1 MRTDPRRRPVRPRFA
16 VRAVAFDL
24 DGTLLHT
31 LPDIAVASDRML
43 RELGHPAAGEALVS
57 GYIGNG
63 IPRLVKRLLTG
74 ELRGEP
80 ATGDFERALE
90 AFMRHYRA
98 TFLATPQPY
107 PGVREGLE
115 HLRAAGLQLA
125 CVTNKARAFT
135 EPLLEATGLARFF
148 PLVLS
153 GDSLPSKK
161 PDPGPLLHVA
171 RHFGIAPPQ
180 LLMVGDSDNDARAA
194 RAAGCPVVC
203 VAYGYRGGMALRE
216 LGCDA
221 IVDDL
226 LVLQRLVDAA
236 A

>member
-1 MRTDPRRRPVRPRFA
+1 VTRRFG

-31 LPDIAVASDRML
+31 LPDIATASDRML
-43 RELGHPAAGEALVS
+43 RELGRAEAGEARVR

-74 ELRGEP
+74 ELQGEP
-80 ATGDFERALE
+80 QPELFEQALQS
-90 AFMRHYRA
+90 FMRHYRN
-98 TFLATPQPY
+98 TFLVSPRPY
-107 PGVREGLE
+107 PGVVEGLDGM
-115 HLRAAGLQLA
+115 RAAGLRLA

-135 EPLLEATGLARFF
+135 EPMLEATGLAAYFQ
-148 PLVLS
+148 LVLS

-161 PDPGPLLHVA
+161 PDPGPLLHLA
-171 RHFGIAPPQ
+171 QHFAIAPGD

-203 VAYGYRGGMALRE
+203 VPYGYRGETALRD
-216 LGCDA
+216 LDCDA

-226 LVLQRLVDAA
+226 VQAQRLIEPLPDRRS
-236 A
+236 